1 MKHKLV
7 SLVSGCFFASLVTL
21 AQAENCANVKSGIGA
36 NPKPQNSSRDIVGQ
50 DLDEIQARGYVE
62 IGAYTDFAPWSFIKD
77 GKPAGIDIEI
87 GKLIA
92 ADLGVE
98 ARFNLLAA
106 DENVDADLRNMIIRG
121 PVVGGKISNIMM
133 HVPYSFEFQCRNEAV
148 VMTGL
153 YHQEQVA
160 IAYRKD
166 AYADGKL
173 PVPAYFRFDPVG
185 VENDSLS
192 DFYLTSFNKGM
203 LVPMI
208 THYPTIN
215 AAMDGMKKAEVKA
228 VMGQLAQLEFLKNES
243 IGVHTP
249 PLAGLATGKW
259 PIGVAVRFNWR
270 SLGYAVDDAINAGL
284 KDGRIN
290 AIFKQFGLT
299 HTPAETQ

>member
-1 MKHKLV
+1 
-7 SLVSGCFFASLVTL
+7 VTI

-36 NPKPQNSSRDIVGQ
+36 NPRPQNASRDIVGQ
-50 DLDEIQARGYVE
+50 DLDEIQQRGFIE
-62 IGAYTDFAPWSFIKD
+62 IGVYADFAPWSFVKD
-77 GKPAGIDIEI
+77 GKTVGVDIEI

-92 ADLGVE
+92 AELGVE
-98 ARFNLLAA
+98 ARFNVLAS
-106 DENVDADLRNMIIRG
+106 DENVDADLRNMVIRG
-121 PVVGGKISNIMM
+121 PVVGGKASNLMM

-166 AYADGKL
+166 AYTDGKL
-173 PVPAYFRFDPVG
+173 PVPAYFRFDAVG

-192 DFYLTSFNKGM
+192 DFYLTSLNNGM
-203 LVPMI
+203 LLPMI
-208 THYPTIN
+208 THYPKIE

-228 VMGQLAQLEFLKNES
+228 VMGQLGQLEFLKDET

-259 PIGVAVRFNWR
+259 PIGIAVRFNWR
-270 SLGYAVDDAINAGL
+270 SLGYAVDDAISAGL
-284 KDGRIN
+284 KDGRIA

-299 HTPAETQ
+299 HTRVEIQ